1 MIASD
6 DLISFADE
14 KETAVLPKQAEWK
27 LLIVD
32 DEKDVHKVTKLVLSG
47 FEFAGRKLSL
57 FSAYSAAEAMDFM
70 NINPDTAV
78 ALIDVV
84 MEEED
89 SGLNLVQ
96 FIRENLG
103 NHSVRIILRTGQP
116 GQAPEHE
123 VVLNYDIND
132 YKAKTE
138 LTSEKLFTTVIS
150 AIRSYRDIMTIEK
163 SKIGLEKIVAA
174 TADIFEIQ
182 SLKSFLNGILLQFV
196 SILQFEDDAIY
207 GKTSGIS
214 AESTGNGK
222 IHVVAATGKYGR
234 DSVDKSID
242 DILPPETLRLIDEAK
257 KNKSHI
263 YQGTKYV
270 NYFSTKTGFDSILYL
285 ERNTPLDKWEK
296 YMVDILC
303 SNAATALEN
312 VCLNEQLENLV
323 ELRTVQLQAVNEEL
337 SIKNKSIKHELEMAR
352 KVQMALFPRVFPN
365 NERCS
370 FFGLYI
376 PMQDLGGD
384 FYDVF
389 SIDEDNTA
397 FAIVDV
403 SGHGPSASLVTAMI
417 KIFFNAKSAY
427 GKTPAEIIEEIHQC
441 ILNTVGVSGI
451 FATIFFGII
460 NHKLMTLDYA
470 NAGHTPGILLRDNET
485 VFLNSNATVAGVF
498 KGAEYVTDRIKLDG
512 GERIIL
518 FTDGLVEAR
527 NTSDQMIGNENF
539 YKILSE
545 RNSLSIEE
553 MCLKVFE
560 DVSNY
565 SRGIDP
571 DDDKT
576 ILITEIKKC

>member
-1 MIASD
+1 MITND

-14 KETAVLPKQAEWK
+14 NETAVSPKQGEWK

-70 NINPDTAV
+70 NKNPDTAV

-222 IHVVAATGKYGR
+222 IHVVAATGKYGK

-370 FFGLYI
+370 FFGLYV

-417 KIFFNAKSAY
+417 KIFFNSKSAY

-470 NAGHTPGILLRDNET
+470 NAGHTPGILIRDNET

-498 KGAEYVTDRIKLDG
+498 KGAEYVTDRIKLEG

-565 SRGIDP
+565 SKGIDP

>member
-1 MIASD
+1 MITND

-14 KETAVLPKQAEWK
+14 NETAVSPKQGEWK

-57 FSAYSAAEAMDFM
+57 FSAYNAAEAMDFM
-70 NINPDTAV
+70 NNNPDTAV

-96 FIRENLG
+96 FIRENLS

-116 GQAPEHE
+116 GQAPEHQ

-163 SKIGLEKIVAA
+163 SKMGLEKIVAA

-182 SLKSFLNGILLQFV
+182 SLKNFLNGILLQFV

-214 AESTGNGK
+214 AESTDDGK
-222 IHVVAATGKYGR
+222 IHIVAATGKYGK
-234 DSVDKSID
+234 DSVDKTID
-242 DILPPETLRLIDEAK
+242 DILPPETLSLIYKAK
-257 KNKSHI
+257 KSKTHI
-263 YQGTKYV
+263 YDGSKYV
-270 NYFSTKTGFDSILYL
+270 SYFSTKTGYDSILYL

-323 ELRTVQLQAVNEEL
+323 ELRTAQLQAVNEEL
-337 SIKNKSIKHELEMAR
+337 SLKNKNIKHELEMAR
-352 KVQMALFPRVFPN
+352 KVQMTLFPTVFPN

-370 FFGLYI
+370 FFGLYV

-389 SIDEDNTA
+389 AIDENNTA
-397 FAIVDV
+397 FTIVDV

-427 GKTPAEIIEEIHQC
+427 GKTPDEIIDEIHQC

-460 NHKLMTLDYA
+460 NHKEMTLDYA
-470 NAGHTPGILLRDNET
+470 NAGHTPGILLRDDKT
-485 VFLNSNATVAGVF
+485 VFLSSNATVAGVF
-498 KGAEYVTDRIKLDG
+498 KGAEYETDRVKLEG

-527 NTSDQMIGNENF
+527 NTSDKMIGNEDF
-539 YKILSE
+539 YKILSK
-545 RNSLSIEE
+545 RNSLPIDQ

-560 DVSNY
+560 DVSDF
-565 SRGIDP
+565 SKGTDP

>member
-1 MIASD
+1 MIAND
-6 DLISFADE
+6 DLIRFADE
-14 KETAVLPKQAEWK
+14 NEITVLPKQAEWK

-47 FEFAGRKLSL
+47 YEFAGRKLSL

-70 NINPDTAV
+70 NKNPDTAV

-163 SKIGLEKIVAA
+163 SKIGLEKIVTA

-214 AESTGNGK
+214 AESTGDGK
-222 IHVVAATGKYGR
+222 IQIVAATGKYGE

-242 DILPPETLRLIDEAK
+242 DILPPETLSLIHEAK
-257 KNKSHI
+257 KSKSHI
-263 YQGTKYV
+263 YQGSKYV

-337 SIKNKSIKHELEMAR
+337 SLKTRASNTNSKWQEKF
-352 KVQMALFPRVFPN
+352 KWLFFQEFFRIMNDAHFLVFMFP
-365 NERCS
+365 C
-370 FFGLYI
+370 
-376 PMQDLGGD
+376 
-384 FYDVF
+384 
-389 SIDEDNTA
+389 
-397 FAIVDV
+397 
-403 SGHGPSASLVTAMI
+403 
-417 KIFFNAKSAY
+417 
-427 GKTPAEIIEEIHQC
+427 
-441 ILNTVGVSGI
+441 
-451 FATIFFGII
+451 
-460 NHKLMTLDYA
+460 
-470 NAGHTPGILLRDNET
+470 
-485 VFLNSNATVAGVF
+485 
-498 KGAEYVTDRIKLDG
+498 RI
-512 GERIIL
+512 
-518 FTDGLVEAR
+518 
-527 NTSDQMIGNENF
+527 
-539 YKILSE
+539 
-545 RNSLSIEE
+545 
-553 MCLKVFE
+553 
-560 DVSNY
+560 
-565 SRGIDP
+565 
-571 DDDKT
+571 
-576 ILITEIKKC
+576 

>member
-14 KETAVLPKQAEWK
+14 NEITVLPKQAEWK

-47 FEFAGRKLSL
+47 FEFAGRRLSL

-70 NINPDTAV
+70 NKNPDTAV

-103 NHSVRIILRTGQP
+103 NHSVRVILRTGQP

-163 SKIGLEKIVAA
+163 SKIGLEKIVTA

-214 AESTGNGK
+214 AESTGDGK
-222 IHVVAATGKYGR
+222 IHIVAATGKYGK

-242 DILPPETLRLIDEAK
+242 DILPPETLSMIHEAK
-257 KNKSHI
+257 KSKSHI
-263 YQGTKYV
+263 YHGTKYV

-337 SIKNKSIKHELEMAR
+337 SLKNKSIKHELEMAR

-370 FFGLYI
+370 FYGLYV

-389 SIDEDNTA
+389 AIDEDNTA

-427 GKTPAEIIEEIHQC
+427 GKTPAEIIDEIHQC

-460 NHKLMTLDYA
+460 NINKMTLDYA
-470 NAGHTPGILLRDNET
+470 NAGHTPGILLRENEAI
-485 VFLNSNATVAGVF
+485 FLNSNATVAGVF
-498 KGAEYVTDRIKLDG
+498 KGAEYVTDTVKLEG
-512 GERIIL
+512 GERIVL

-527 NTSDQMIGNENF
+527 NTSDKMIGNDNF

-545 RNSLSIEE
+545 RNSLPIEE

-565 SRGIDP
+565 SKGIDA

-576 ILITEIKKC
+576 ILITEIRKC

>member
-32 DEKDVHKVTKLVLSG
+32 DEKDVHKVTRLVLSG

-70 NINPDTAV
+70 NKNPDTAV

-222 IHVVAATGKYGR
+222 IHVVAATGKYGK

-370 FFGLYI
+370 FFGLYV

-460 NHKLMTLDYA
+460 NHKQMTLDYA
-470 NAGHTPGILLRDNET
+470 NAGHTPGILLRGNET

-565 SRGIDP
+565 SKGIDP

>member
-70 NINPDTAV
+70 NKNPDTAV

-257 KNKSHI
+257 KNKTHI

>member
-32 DEKDVHKVTKLVLSG
+32 DEKDVHKVTRLVLSG

-70 NINPDTAV
+70 NKNPDTAV

-222 IHVVAATGKYGR
+222 IHVVAATGKYGK

-242 DILPPETLRLIDEAK
+242 DILPPETLKLIDEAK

-370 FFGLYI
+370 FFGLYV

-460 NHKLMTLDYA
+460 NHKLM
-470 NAGHTPGILLRDNET
+470 
-485 VFLNSNATVAGVF
+485 
-498 KGAEYVTDRIKLDG
+498 
-512 GERIIL
+512 
-518 FTDGLVEAR
+518 
-527 NTSDQMIGNENF
+527 
-539 YKILSE
+539 
-545 RNSLSIEE
+545 
-553 MCLKVFE
+553 
-560 DVSNY
+560 
-565 SRGIDP
+565 
-571 DDDKT
+571 
-576 ILITEIKKC
+576 

>member
-1 MIASD
+1 
-6 DLISFADE
+6 
-14 KETAVLPKQAEWK
+14 PKQAEWK

-32 DEKDVHKVTKLVLSG
+32 DEKDVHKVTRLVLSG

-70 NINPDTAV
+70 NKNPDTAV

-222 IHVVAATGKYGR
+222 IHVVAATGKYGN

-370 FFGLYI
+370 FFGLYV

-460 NHKLMTLDYA
+460 NHKQMTLDYA
-470 NAGHTPGILLRDNET
+470 NAGHTPGILLRGNET

-565 SRGIDP
+565 SKGIDP

>member
-14 KETAVLPKQAEWK
+14 KETVVLPKQAEWK

-70 NINPDTAV
+70 NKNPDTAV

-116 GQAPEHE
+116 GQAPEHD

-163 SKIGLEKIVAA
+163 SKIGLEKIVSA

-214 AESTGNGK
+214 AESTGDGN
-222 IHVVAATGKYGR
+222 IYVVAATGKYGN
-234 DSVDKSID
+234 DSVDKSIE
-242 DILPPETLRLIDEAK
+242 DILPPETLSLIHEAK
-257 KNKSHI
+257 KSKSHI

-285 ERNTPLDKWEK
+285 ERNAPLDKWEK

-370 FFGLYI
+370 FFGLYV

-470 NAGHTPGILLRDNET
+470 NAGHTPGILIRDNET

-498 KGAEYVTDRIKLDG
+498 KGAEYVTDRIKLEG

-565 SRGIDP
+565 SKGIDP

>member
-14 KETAVLPKQAEWK
+14 NEITVLPKQAEWK

-47 FEFAGRKLSL
+47 FEFAGRRLSL

-70 NINPDTAV
+70 NKNPDTAV

-103 NHSVRIILRTGQP
+103 NHSVRVILRTGQP

-222 IHVVAATGKYGR
+222 IHVVAATGKYGK

-242 DILPPETLRLIDEAK
+242 DILPPETLKLIDEAK

-263 YQGTKYV
+263 HQGTKYV

-370 FFGLYI
+370 FFGLYV

-460 NHKLMTLDYA
+460 NHKQMTLDYA
-470 NAGHTPGILLRDNET
+470 NAGHTPGILIRGNET

-498 KGAEYVTDRIKLDG
+498 KGAEYVTDRIKLEG

-565 SRGIDP
+565 SKGIDP

>member
-1 MIASD
+1 
-6 DLISFADE
+6 
-14 KETAVLPKQAEWK
+14 
-27 LLIVD
+27 
-32 DEKDVHKVTKLVLSG
+32 KDVHKVTKLVLSG

-70 NINPDTAV
+70 NKNPDTAV

-222 IHVVAATGKYGR
+222 IHVVAATGKYGK

-370 FFGLYI
+370 FFGLYV

-417 KIFFNAKSAY
+417 KIFFNSKSAY

-470 NAGHTPGILLRDNET
+470 NAGHTPGILIRDNET

-498 KGAEYVTDRIKLDG
+498 KGAEYVTDRIKLEG

-565 SRGIDP
+565 SKGIDP

>member
-70 NINPDTAV
+70 NKNPDTAV

-96 FIRENLG
+96 FIRDNLG

-222 IHVVAATGKYGR
+222 IHVVAATGKYGK

-242 DILPPETLRLIDEAK
+242 DILPPETLKLIDEAK

-263 YQGTKYV
+263 HQGTKYV

-370 FFGLYI
+370 FFGLYV

-460 NHKLMTLDYA
+460 NHKQMTLDYA
-470 NAGHTPGILLRDNET
+470 NAGHTPGILIRGNET

-498 KGAEYVTDRIKLDG
+498 KGAEYVTDRIKLEG

-565 SRGIDP
+565 SKGIDP

>member
-196 SILQFEDDAIY
+196 
-207 GKTSGIS
+207 
-214 AESTGNGK
+214 
-222 IHVVAATGKYGR
+222 
-234 DSVDKSID
+234 
-242 DILPPETLRLIDEAK
+242 P
-257 KNKSHI
+257 
-263 YQGTKYV
+263 
-270 NYFSTKTGFDSILYL
+270 
-285 ERNTPLDKWEK
+285 
-296 YMVDILC
+296 
-303 SNAATALEN
+303 
-312 VCLNEQLENLV
+312 
-323 ELRTVQLQAVNEEL
+323 
-337 SIKNKSIKHELEMAR
+337 
-352 KVQMALFPRVFPN
+352 
-365 NERCS
+365 
-370 FFGLYI
+370 
-376 PMQDLGGD
+376 
-384 FYDVF
+384 
-389 SIDEDNTA
+389 
-397 FAIVDV
+397 
-403 SGHGPSASLVTAMI
+403 
-417 KIFFNAKSAY
+417 
-427 GKTPAEIIEEIHQC
+427 
-441 ILNTVGVSGI
+441 
-451 FATIFFGII
+451 
-460 NHKLMTLDYA
+460 
-470 NAGHTPGILLRDNET
+470 
-485 VFLNSNATVAGVF
+485 
-498 KGAEYVTDRIKLDG
+498 
-512 GERIIL
+512 
-518 FTDGLVEAR
+518 
-527 NTSDQMIGNENF
+527 
-539 YKILSE
+539 
-545 RNSLSIEE
+545 
-553 MCLKVFE
+553 
-560 DVSNY
+560 
-565 SRGIDP
+565 
-571 DDDKT
+571 
-576 ILITEIKKC
+576 

>member
-32 DEKDVHKVTKLVLSG
+32 DEKDVHKVTRLVLSG

-70 NINPDTAV
+70 NKNPDTAV

-222 IHVVAATGKYGR
+222 IHVVAATGKYGK

-242 DILPPETLRLIDEAK
+242 DILPPETLKLIDEAK

-263 YQGTKYV
+263 HQGTKYV

-285 ERNTPLDKWEK
+285 ERNTPLDKWGK

-370 FFGLYI
+370 FFGLYV

-389 SIDEDNTA
+389 AIDEDNTA

-460 NHKLMTLDYA
+460 NHKQMTLDYA
-470 NAGHTPGILLRDNET
+470 NAGHTPGILLRGNET

-565 SRGIDP
+565 SKGIDP

>member
-14 KETAVLPKQAEWK
+14 NEITVLPKQAEWK

-47 FEFAGRKLSL
+47 FEFAGRRLSL

-70 NINPDTAV
+70 NKNPDTAV

-222 IHVVAATGKYGR
+222 IHVVAATGKYGK

-242 DILPPETLRLIDEAK
+242 DILPPETLKLIDEAK

-263 YQGTKYV
+263 HQGTKYV

-370 FFGLYI
+370 FFGLYV

-460 NHKLMTLDYA
+460 NHKQMTLDYA
-470 NAGHTPGILLRDNET
+470 NAGHTPGILIRGNET

-498 KGAEYVTDRIKLDG
+498 KGAEYVTDRIKLEG

-565 SRGIDP
+565 SKGIDP

>member
-1 MIASD
+1 MNASD

-14 KETAVLPKQAEWK
+14 NEKTVLPKDAEWK

-32 DEKDVHKVTKLVLSG
+32 DEKDVHKVTRLVLSG

-70 NINPDTAV
+70 NKNPDTAV

-96 FIRENLG
+96 FIRENLA

-163 SKIGLEKIVAA
+163 SKLGLEKIIAA

-207 GKTSGIS
+207 GQTSGIS
-214 AESTGNGK
+214 AESTGDGK
-222 IHVVAATGKYGR
+222 IHIVAATGKYGN
-234 DSVDKSID
+234 DSVDKTID
-242 DILPPETLRLIDEAK
+242 DILAPETLNLIHEAK
-257 KNKSHI
+257 KSKSHI
-263 YQGTKYV
+263 YRGTKYV

-337 SIKNKSIKHELEMAR
+337 SLKNKSIKHELEMAR
-352 KVQMALFPRVFPN
+352 KVQMTLFPRVFPN
-365 NERCS
+365 NDRCS
-370 FFGLYI
+370 FFGLYV

-389 SIDEDNTA
+389 AIDENNIA
-397 FAIVDV
+397 FTIVDV

-427 GKTPAEIIEEIHQC
+427 GKTPAEIIDEIHQC

-460 NHKLMTLDYA
+460 NHKEMTLDYA
-470 NAGHTPGILLRDNET
+470 NAGHTPGILLRGSEMI
-485 VFLNSNATVAGVF
+485 FLNSNATVAGVF
-498 KGAEYVTDRIKLDG
+498 KGAEYVTDRVKLEG
-512 GERIIL
+512 GERIVL

-527 NTSDQMIGNENF
+527 NTSDKMIGNENF

-545 RNSLSIEE
+545 RNSDSIEQ
-553 MCLKVFE
+553 MCLKVFD
-560 DVSNY
+560 DVANY
-565 SRGIDP
+565 SKGIDP

>member
-1 MIASD
+1 MIAND

-14 KETAVLPKQAEWK
+14 NDSVILPKQGEWK

-57 FSAYSAAEAMDFM
+57 YSAYNAAEAMDFM
-70 NINPDTAV
+70 NKNPDTAV

-163 SKIGLEKIVAA
+163 SKLGLEKIVAA

-182 SLKSFLNGILLQFV
+182 SLKTFLNGILLQFV

-207 GKTSGIS
+207 GKTSGFS
-214 AESTGNGK
+214 AESSNDGK
-222 IHVVAATGKYGR
+222 IHIVAATGKYGN
-234 DSVDKSID
+234 DSVDKTID
-242 DILPPETLRLIDEAK
+242 DILPPESLTLVKKAMEAK
-257 KNKSHI
+257 THI
-263 YQGTKYV
+263 YDGSKYV
-270 NYFSTKTGFDSILYL
+270 SYFSTKTGYDSILYL

-303 SNAATALEN
+303 SNAATALDN

-323 ELRTVQLQAVNEEL
+323 ELRTAQLQAVNEEL
-337 SIKNKSIKHELEMAR
+337 SLKNKNIKHELEMAR
-352 KVQMALFPRVFPN
+352 KVQMTLFPTVYPDN
-365 NERCS
+365 DRCS

-389 SIDEDNTA
+389 VIDENNTA
-397 FAIVDV
+397 FTIVDV

-417 KIFFNAKSAY
+417 KIFFNAKSAKE
-427 GKTPAEIIEEIHQC
+427 KTPAEIIDEIHQC

-460 NHKLMTLDYA
+460 NHKEMTLDYA
-470 NAGHTPGILLRDNET
+470 NAGHTPGILLRGNET
-485 VFLNSNATVAGVF
+485 MFLSSNATVAGVF
-498 KGAEYVTDRIKLDG
+498 KGAKYQTDRIKLEG
-512 GERIIL
+512 GDRIIL

-527 NTSDQMIGNENF
+527 NTSEQMIGNENF
-539 YKILSE
+539 YKLLSD
-545 RNSLSIEE
+545 RNNLNIEQ
-553 MCLKVFE
+553 MCLKIFE
-560 DVSNY
+560 DVSDY
-565 SRGIDP
+565 SKGTDP

>member
-257 KNKSHI
+257 KNKTHI

-485 VFLNSNATVAGVF
+485 VFLFFFATVAGDF
-498 KGAEYVTDRIKLDG
+498 KGVEYVTDRIKLDG